1 MSGEIK
7 IFLVYSVTYF
17 LTTPIF
23 SIRSTWICWRRA
35 TAWNGWG
42 TLRRRR
48 TPSGRWTRR
57 PPGSVSPTRWP
68 LTLDSEYGKMQFSKS
83 ANLMSVCFRQKD
95 ASGRWCT
102 NASLWTQKKTVPES
116 SRWDFL
122 VTPTDKEMESSI
134 LVRWLLIMR
143 LCILWNNIYLFR
155 RWASTSTTIT
165 TPQTTPSS
173 TWSPSNL
180 KIFPG
185 DSQIQICLFLVK
197 L

>member
-1 MSGEIK
+1 MS
-7 IFLVYSVTYF
+7 
-17 LTTPIF
+17 
-23 SIRSTWICWRRA
+23 
-35 TAWNGWG
+35 
-42 TLRRRR
+42 
-48 TPSGRWTRR
+48 
-57 PPGSVSPTRWP
+57 
-68 LTLDSEYGKMQFSKS
+68 M
-83 ANLMSVCFRQKD
+83 CFRQKD
-95 ASGRWCT
+95 AYGRWCT

-134 LVRWLLIMR
+134 LVRWLLLIMR
-143 LCILWNNIYLFR
+143 LCILWNNIYLFQ

-197 L
+197 TIKCVFQPLKRRIRGLLPGDDAAGDQQRPHHY